1 LISPLA
7 DAKLSVAL
15 IARLYVD
22 ANKWTEADTQVPA
35 LAKVLEDAAAAIG
48 RTADDLEAA
57 TTPAH

>member
-7 DAKLSVAL
+7 DAKLSVAV
-15 IARLYVD
+15 IPSLYMD
-22 ANKWTEADTQVPA
+22 AKKWTEADAQVPA

-48 RTADDLEAA
+48 KTADDLEAA